1 MNLEEFLH
9 LLAEEREFDLRGY
22 KPTTLERRLR
32 KRMGQLALPDYA
44 AYVDY
49 IRANPAETNQLL
61 DTILINVTEF
71 FRDPAAWDV
80 IADDILPFLLKRLR
94 TGDSFRAW
102 VGGCSTGEE
111 VYSLAILVAEYF
123 GARISEFDIKIYAT
137 DVDDAALNIAR
148 RGEYPPERLRRVRPE
163 WRHKYFS
170 SGPLPRVNRDIRR
183 MLIFGRSDLAGD
195 APISHVQMIV
205 CRNVLIYFD
214 SITQTHI
221 LNRLHYAL
229 DPGGILFLGKS
240 ESKLSN
246 STLFKPV
253 DSRWRIFR
261 KNHAEDGREIPRT
274 SSHRK
279 DELMAPNENS
289 ARDQE
294 MARVKLYYSAL
305 LEVLEPGIFSLD
317 VNDVLL
323 TENKSAL
330 ALWGLSGS
338 KLVGQHVADSAL
350 ASRCPEL
357 VQRLEQSHRN
367 PMPHVK
373 FDCLIKT
380 DDEQHMLAVSI
391 RPVNGENG
399 ERVGSLI
406 YAEDVSHREK
416 LQTTIEQLE
425 ATGEELQSANEEL
438 ETTNEELQST
448 NEELE
453 TTNEELQ
460 STNEELETTNEE
472 LQSLNEELENMNEEL
487 EFRTREL
494 DSVNSRYAETLERMP
509 WAVTVLDSDGKVQF
523 WNSAAQ
529 RLFDLQAGSVIGL
542 ELGQLPIQ
550 PNLRD
555 ALVRRRKAMNEGKTP
570 TLLRNQ
576 ELKLKRSSVMFDVHL
591 TPLSRDGGKPSLLL
605 MFAPQQQETGSK
617 HSASGNSGSGNAS
630 RNSRGGQQKNHARSG
645 SKTAVGARNSGKR
658 KR

>member
-1 MNLEEFLH
+1 MNLEEFLQF
-9 LLAEEREFDLRGY
+9 LAEEREFDLRGY
-22 KPTTLERRLR
+22 KPNTLERRIR
-32 KRMGQLALPDYA
+32 KRMGQLALPDYTT
-44 AYVDY
+44 YVDY
-49 IRANPAETNQLL
+49 VRANPSETNQLL

-71 FRDPAAWDV
+71 FRDPEAWDV
-80 IADDILPFLLKRLR
+80 IANSILPFLLKRLR

-102 VGGCSTGEE
+102 VAGCSSGEE
-111 VYSLAILVAEYF
+111 AYSLAILVAEFF
-123 GARISEFDIKIYAT
+123 GPRITEFDIKIYAT
-137 DVDDAALNIAR
+137 DVDDSALNTAR
-148 RGEYPPERLRRVRPE
+148 RGEYPAERLRRVRPE

-170 SGPLPRVNRDIRR
+170 SATLPRVHRDIRR
-183 MLIFGRSDLAGD
+183 MLIFGRSDLAQD

-214 SITQTHI
+214 SITQMHI

-246 STLFKPV
+246 STMFKPV

-261 KNHAEDGREIPRT
+261 KNHAEEGREIRR
-274 SSHRK
+274 SSSSRK
-279 DELMAPNENS
+279 DEPMTPNEKS
-289 ARDQE
+289 PRE
-294 MARVKLYYSAL
+294 EELARVKLYYSAL

-317 VNDVLL
+317 GNDVLL

-338 KLVGQHVADSAL
+338 KLVGQHIAESAL

-357 VQRLEQSHRN
+357 VQRLEESHRN
-367 PMPHVK
+367 PGKQVK
-373 FDCLIKT
+373 FDCAVKV
-380 DDEQHMLAVSI
+380 DDGQHMLAVSI

-399 ERVGSLI
+399 QRAGSLI
-406 YAEDVSHREK
+406 YAEDISHREK

-523 WNSAAQ
+523 WNSAAEK
-529 RLFDLQAGSVIGL
+529 LFDIQANSVIGL
-542 ELGQLPIQ
+542 ELSQLPIQ
-550 PNLRD
+550 PEVRD
-555 ALVRRRKAMNEGKTP
+555 GLVRRRKAIVERNTP
-570 TLLRNQ
+570 MLLRNQ
-576 ELKLKRSSVMFDVHL
+576 QLKVKRSNLMFDVHL
-591 TPLSRDGGKPSLLL
+591 TPLSRDGGRPSLLL
-605 MFAPQQQETGSK
+605 MFAPQQPENVARQSATSGNGNPSGGNSKGVQRKNNARSKTGS
-617 HSASGNSGSGNAS
+617 
-630 RNSRGGQQKNHARSG
+630 
-645 SKTAVGARNSGKR
+645 SGKSSANR
-658 KR
+658 KK